1 MAYRHK
7 GKKKKYFS
15 FNKGNFAFMAL
26 CFLVIAAG
34 MFLISGQY
42 AKAYRTQI
50 TYEKQQ
56 QDIRLGEEQEK
67 ELKTR
72 LGQAI
77 SIIPGKSENWLMTG
91 FEDEYHLYFRGDNS
105 QPMAYIEV
113 RLFGGPNKAAFQ
125 KMTEEITKIFGDV
138 LGIAPDHMYIKY
150 SATPDWGWNGGN
162 F

>member
-1 MAYRHK
+1 MPFIDSK
-7 GKKKKYFS
+7 VSVK
-15 FNKGNFAFMAL
+15 
-26 CFLVIAAG
+26 
-34 MFLISGQY
+34 
-42 AKAYRTQI
+42 I
-50 TYEKQQ
+50 T
-56 QDIRLGEEQEK
+56 EEQEK

-91 FEDEYHLYFRGDNS
+91 FEDEYHLYFRGDNTK
-105 QPMAYIEV
+105 PTAYIEV
-113 RLFGGPNKAAFQ
+113 RMFGGPDKAAFQ

>member
-1 MAYRHK
+1 MPFIDSK
-7 GKKKKYFS
+7 VSVK
-15 FNKGNFAFMAL
+15 
-26 CFLVIAAG
+26 
-34 MFLISGQY
+34 IS
-42 AKAYRTQI
+42 
-50 TYEKQQ
+50 
-56 QDIRLGEEQEK
+56 EEQEK

-77 SIIPGKSENWLMTG
+77 SLIPGKSESWLMTG
-91 FEDEYHLYFRGDNS
+91 FEDNYHLYFRGDNS
-105 QPMAYIEV
+105 EPMAYIEV

-125 KMTEEITKIFGDV
+125 KMTEAITKIFGDV